1 MKWARNKPQP
11 LLRLSIPLASLVLL
25 SGCAQTPVPVPIAT
39 DKLCQSWQ
47 HKTIKKADK
56 LTDETA
62 SKIEGDNKA
71 RVEWQCEFGENRA
84 KS

>member
-1 MKWARNKPQP
+1 MRKPIITAGAITAIW
-11 LLRLSIPLASLVLL
+11 LT
-25 SGCAQTPVPVPIAT
+25 GCAKEQPTPIPIAT